1 MNALSKY
8 TVCNILKPDGSS
20 YYKSPFEPNNW
31 LLSDLIQVREVNR
44 VDVTVEYS
52 ITQCPTDSSALYCKE
67 YFDAYVWESDSF
79 VVRDKIPNPTNING
93 SYRRFASFNRQSSG
107 FTVLTVPLVLSRRY
121 FVLGFR
127 DQGGCRILNSVKV
140 TYNVCPQTTLSR
152 TLVSVPL
159 TVAPSNDRESI
170 SVLGECSANSVL
182 VSTSL
187 NVLCESNGE
196 WNITG
201 LGVGCVC
208 KEDMEN
214 IGGKCAGEYHAIKI
228 TEKKKT
234 KQTNKQ
240 TKKGFALMYNLHPF
254 TETLEIP
261 LIDFC
266 EILHSKRHLSKE
278 IRSVKYFKRK
288 CRAGLKFNLELKL
301 S

>member
-1 MNALSKY
+1 M
-8 TVCNILKPDGSS
+8 CNILKPDGSS

-79 VVRDKIPNPTNING
+79 VVRDKIPNPINING
-93 SYRRFASFNRQSSG
+93 SYRRFASFNRQSRG

-127 DQGGCRILNSVKV
+127 DQGGCRTLNSVKI
-140 TYNVCPQTTLSR
+140 TYNVCPRTTLSR
-152 TLVSVPL
+152 ILVSVPRTL
-159 TVAPSNDRESI
+159 TPSNDRESI
-170 SVLGECSANSVL
+170 SVLGECSANSVP
-182 VSTSL
+182 VSNSL

-228 TEKKKT
+228 TEKKNKQINKQT
-234 KQTNKQ
+234 KTNKQ
-240 TKKGFALMYNLHPF
+240 TKKKFCSNL
-254 TETLEIP
+254 
-261 LIDFC
+261 
-266 EILHSKRHLSKE
+266 
-278 IRSVKYFKRK
+278 
-288 CRAGLKFNLELKL
+288 
-301 S
+301 

>member
-1 MNALSKY
+1 MTADLNALSKY
-8 TVCNILKPDGSS
+8 TVCNILAPGST
-20 YYKSPFEPNNW
+20 PFEPNNW
-31 LLSDLIQVREVNR
+31 LRSDLIQKREVNR
-44 VDVTVEYS
+44 VDVTAEYS
-52 ITQCPTDSSALYCKE
+52 VLQCPQSALYCKE
-67 YFDAYVWESDSF
+67 YFDAYVWETDTN
-79 VVRDKIPNPTNING
+79 VTPDKIPHPINSNS

-127 DQGGCRILNSVKV
+127 DQGGCTTLNSVKI
-140 TYNVCPQTTLSR
+140 TYNVCPRTTLSR
-152 TLVSVPL
+152 ILVSVPRTL
-159 TVAPSNDRESI
+159 TPSNDRESI
-170 SVLGECSANSVL
+170 SVLGECSANSVP
-182 VSTSL
+182 VSNSL

-214 IGGKCAGEYHAIKI
+214 IRGKCAGEYHAIKI
-228 TEKKKT
+228 TGNKN
-234 KQTNKQ
+234 KQANKQ

-254 TETLEIP
+254 TETFEIP

-288 CRAGLKFNLELKL
+288 CRAGLKFNLELKIL
-301 S
+301 

>member
-1 MNALSKY
+1 M
-8 TVCNILKPDGSS
+8 CNILIPDGSS
-20 YYKSPFEPNNW
+20 HYKSPFEPNNW

-52 ITQCPTDSSALYCKE
+52 ITQCPPSALYCKE
-67 YFDAYVWESDSF
+67 YFDAYVWESDS
-79 VVRDKIPNPTNING
+79 VVLRDKIPHPINING

-107 FTVLTVPLVLSRRY
+107 FTVVTVPLALSRRY

-152 TLVSVPL
+152 TLVSVPR

-187 NVLCESNGE
+187 NVLCESNDE
-196 WNITG
+196 WNITR
-201 LGVGCVC
+201 LGGGCVC

-214 IGGKCAGEYHAIKI
+214 IGGKCEGEYYAIKI
-228 TEKKKT
+228 TRKKKT
-234 KQTNKQ
+234 NTNKQTNKS
-240 TKKGFALMYNLHPF
+240 
-254 TETLEIP
+254 
-261 LIDFC
+261 FC
-266 EILHSKRHLSKE
+266 SN
-278 IRSVKYFKRK
+278 
-288 CRAGLKFNLELKL
+288 A
-301 S
+301 

>member
-1 MNALSKY
+1 MSALSKY

-52 ITQCPTDSSALYCKE
+52 ITQCPPSALYCKE
-67 YFDAYVWESDSF
+67 YFDAYVWESDSI
-79 VVRDKIPNPTNING
+79 VVRDKIPHPINING

-107 FTVLTVPLVLSRRY
+107 FAVLTVPLVLSRRY

-127 DQGGCRILNSVKV
+127 DQGGCKTLNSVKV

-152 TLVSVPL
+152 TLVSVPRTL
-159 TVAPSNDRESI
+159 APSNDRESI
-170 SVLGECSANSVL
+170 SVLGECSANSVP
-182 VSTSL
+182 VSNSL
-187 NVLCESNGE
+187 NVLCESSGE

-228 TEKKKT
+228 NGKKITGRKMLKMSTEGG
-234 KQTNKQ
+234 QQNK
-240 TKKGFALMYNLHPF
+240 F
-254 TETLEIP
+254 
-261 LIDFC
+261 
-266 EILHSKRHLSKE
+266 ILTS
-278 IRSVKYFKRK
+278 
-288 CRAGLKFNLELKL
+288 
-301 S
+301 